1 MKDASIN
8 RLTALGVYTVA
19 ICYFFYTIVQLSIF
33 NALSPHLLR
42 DFDLSGTGLGLLSS
56 LYLYTL
62 VIILLPTGTAIDRYL
77 TRWPAIFSLS
87 LLTLGSFTFALH
99 PSISTAVI
107 YRIAGGVGNA
117 FAFVCAMRV
126 CNYWFPEKRALA
138 TSLAVSFALL
148 GGMLTGA
155 PLTHF
160 IEGSEWIQAMMYNSV
175 AGLALLVLLLF
186 FLKNHEDEQT
196 EKTPI
201 SFSNMK
207 TVLIN
212 FQNSLCGFFTG
223 CLNTSVYVLAALWG
237 NLYLVQ
243 RFGLST
249 VEATSITSM
258 IFLGTIIGSPLFGML
273 SDLMKSRKKPMI
285 IGAILSIITLAVII
299 ELPSLNYYTIL
310 SLFILLGITTS
321 SQVISYPTIAESNPM
336 NLISTATACAAI
348 LINLVAAIVQVL
360 FGWILTWQWS
370 GDYHNGVPQYAHANW
385 NWGMLTILIVFILG
399 LLSSFMVRETHCQS
413 LPQDP
418 KLT

>member
-1 MKDASIN
+1 MKDASLN
-8 RLTALGVYTVA
+8 RLTALGVYAVA

-42 DFDLSGTGLGLLSS
+42 DFNLNSTSLGLLSS

-62 VIILLPTGTAIDRYL
+62 VVVLLPTGTAIDRYL
-77 TRWPAIFSLS
+77 TRWPAMLSLC
-87 LLTLGSFTFALH
+87 LLTLGSFAFALH

-107 YRIAGGVGNA
+107 YRIAGGIGNA

-160 IEGSEWIQAMMYNSV
+160 IEGSYWIQAMWYNSI
-175 AGLALLVLLLF
+175 AGVILLFLLF
-186 FLKNHEDEQT
+186 FLLQNHEDEQA

-201 SFSNMK
+201 SLDNMK
-207 TVLIN
+207 MVLKN
-212 FQNSLCGFFTG
+212 FQNTLCGFFTG

-249 VEATSITSM
+249 IEATSITSM
-258 IFLGTIIGSPLFGML
+258 IFLGTIIGSPLFGIL

-285 IGAILSIITLAVII
+285 IGAILSIIVLGVIV
-299 ELPSLNYYTIL
+299 ELPSLNYYAIL

-321 SQVISYPTIAESNPM
+321 SQVISYPTIAESNPIS
-336 NLISTATACAAI
+336 LISTATACAAI

-360 FGWILTWQWS
+360 FGWILTWHWA

-385 NWGMLTILIVFILG
+385 NWGMLTLLVVFFLG
-399 LLSSFMVRETHCQS
+399 LFSTFLIKETHCEP
-413 LPQDP
+413 LA
-418 KLT
+418 